1 MLNQAYGP
9 RITDYEAMRDWS
21 CRPIMVQAS
30 PMRRL
35 DAASVITVAW
45 TEPCVDT
52 LIA

>member
-1 MLNQAYGP
+1 MLDQANGP

-21 CRPIMVQAS
+21 CRLIMVQAS
-30 PMRRL
+30 PMLRL